1 MVEIKIDVDTCI
13 GCGAC
18 VNVCPVE
25 LFKLIDDKAQIKGD
39 QNECVLCMACETSC
53 PVGSIKIIK

>member
-1 MVEIKIDVDTCI
+1 MVEIKIELGKCI

-25 LFKLIDDKAQIKGD
+25 LYVMEDEKAVLKED
-39 QNECVLCMACETSC
+39 QKDCVLCMACETSC
-53 PVGSIKIIK
+53 PVGAIKIIK